1 MYTLELEKKESSN
14 CDFCIQHILPHH
26 LIGAGGFKKNIAFL
40 EAESLSIKELCWFN
54 HLQQM
59 DEIWVPNQDLANSL
73 VTDEIGLPVKV
84 VHHATDIEK
93 FKKSYRLPSMPMVD
107 DTFKFYY
114 IGDLNDRKNIGC
126 ISTCFHSEFDK
137 SEDVSLIIKVRKF
150 GRAPEQTQLELDQ
163 ILSSHKISL
172 RIYKSIQDY
181 KKEIVVTEE
190 INDQDLHGM
199 HSYADC
205 FILPSHGEAWSIPA
219 LDALG
224 FGNTPICSNFGGPKE
239 FIEPDN
245 KYTGTL
251 IDGVF
256 SCCKCSDA
264 AFSDMFTGKEYWF
277 QPCEKLLREQ
287 MREYYEL
294 YKKDPVKYKQE
305 TKEVGLSRVEKF
317 SHKNIG
323 EKMLEVLNE
332 S

>member
-1 MYTLELEKKESSN
+1 
-14 CDFCIQHILPHH
+14 
-26 LIGAGGFKKNIAFL
+26 
-40 EAESLSIKELCWFN
+40 
-54 HLQQM
+54 
-59 DEIWVPNQDLANSL
+59 
-73 VTDEIGLPVKV
+73 
-84 VHHATDIEK
+84 
-93 FKKSYRLPSMPMVD
+93 MPMID

-150 GRAPEQTQLELDQ
+150 GRAPEQTQVELDQ
-163 ILSSHKISL
+163 ILSSHKMSL
-172 RIYKSIQDY
+172 RIHKSIQDY
-181 KKEIVVTEE
+181 KKEVVVTEE
-190 INDQDLHGM
+190 INDQDLCGM

-245 KYTGTL
+245 KYTGAL

-264 AFSDMFTGKEYWF
+264 AFPDIFTGKEYWF

-294 YKKDPVKYKQE
+294 YKKDPVKHKQKA
-305 TKEVGLSRVEKF
+305 KEAGLSRVEKF